1 MPVVRLVFIL
11 LRITSPCKGDPKYR
25 FSAGS
30 PPNAVSRRSRRILLP
45 WRVLIIVHI
54 SCSRSVLHQTIANE
68 RSLVGLNK
76 RICEQY
82 DAKLATARRVGT
94 KMAANCVVAD
104 LFGLPN
110 GDNDALFSITLVIN
124 INNEQ
129 RSTLSSRHGGYS
141 TAAFQDGFLKKRQ
154 SPAMLSVTV

>member
-1 MPVVRLVFIL
+1 MLTF
-11 LRITSPCKGDPKYR
+11 
-25 FSAGS
+25 
-30 PPNAVSRRSRRILLP
+30 
-45 WRVLIIVHI
+45 VHI

-110 GDNDALFSITLVIN
+110 GVNDALFSTILVTN

-129 RSTLSSRHGGYS
+129 RSTLSKKGANKSVKASFQNRSRRETS
-141 TAAFQDGFLKKRQ
+141 CRRQ
-154 SPAMLSVTV
+154 PS

>member
-1 MPVVRLVFIL
+1 MLTV
-11 LRITSPCKGDPKYR
+11 
-25 FSAGS
+25 
-30 PPNAVSRRSRRILLP
+30 
-45 WRVLIIVHI
+45 VHI
-54 SCSRSVLHQTIANE
+54 LCSRSVLHQTIANE

-110 GDNDALFSITLVIN
+110 GVNDALFSTILVTN
-124 INNEQ
+124 INYEQ
-129 RSTLSSRHGGYS
+129 RSTLSRLVNDHLRSGHRLAERFDCQKPVGVTPKERNFGTGGWFFLVV
-141 TAAFQDGFLKKRQ
+141 TCPAFSAIQALR
-154 SPAMLSVTV
+154 S

>member
-1 MPVVRLVFIL
+1 MLTF
-11 LRITSPCKGDPKYR
+11 
-25 FSAGS
+25 
-30 PPNAVSRRSRRILLP
+30 
-45 WRVLIIVHI
+45 VHI

-110 GDNDALFSITLVIN
+110 GVNDALFSTILVTN

-129 RSTLSSRHGGYS
+129 RSTLSSTSQHWHCLVRWVYFMPMSYVS
-141 TAAFQDGFLKKRQ
+141 TNYAAG
-154 SPAMLSVTV
+154 LSTD